1 MPYST
6 TPVSL
11 DIPSTLRH
19 QCSLHTS
26 RDGHLVGIIAFE
38 GQSPNLTWQ
47 DLEYMRR
54 RCEELSLM
62 AFPDYIAAFI
72 VDLRGLVA
80 LLDGDSPI
88 LPWRIAEDECPV
100 RVIVSNA
107 QRAHYSSVLEP
118 AWLAWDLDATLKD
131 IREFLD
137 TNYH

>member
-62 AFPDYIAAFI
+62 AFPDYI
-72 VDLRGLVA
+72 
-80 LLDGDSPI
+80 
-88 LPWRIAEDECPV
+88 
-100 RVIVSNA
+100 
-107 QRAHYSSVLEP
+107 
-118 AWLAWDLDATLKD
+118 
-131 IREFLD
+131 
-137 TNYH
+137 